1 MGKVLTGDDFQKELE
16 KLNDIES
23 SRIVVEFDKTADIDD
38 ILNTLKVVD
47 EVKIQLDEETVL
59 RLHHNN
65 RYMIKNSNNII
76 VSEEEKLKLEKRELV
91 IKDIQS
97 NECQGRTTQKI
108 QEIDRKLENEH
119 KTIKK
124 ARKSIK

>member
-1 MGKVLTGDDFQKELE
+1 M
-16 KLNDIES
+16 
-23 SRIVVEFDKTADIDD
+23 EFI
-38 ILNTLKVVD
+38 
-47 EVKIQLDEETVL
+47 KIN
-59 RLHHNN
+59 NN

-76 VSEEEKLKLEKRELV
+76 VSEEEKLKLEKRELI

-124 ARKSIK
+124 TTKPTE

>member
-1 MGKVLTGDDFQKELE
+1 M
-16 KLNDIES
+16 
-23 SRIVVEFDKTADIDD
+23 EFI
-38 ILNTLKVVD
+38 
-47 EVKIQLDEETVL
+47 KIN
-59 RLHHNN
+59 NN
-65 RYMIKNSNNII
+65 RYMIKNSYNIFLLE
-76 VSEEEKLKLEKRELV
+76 VFFLKVEKRELV

-124 ARKSIK
+124 ARKYIK